1 MHIHTYM
8 CVYAGGQ
15 ASVLVLKDIVL
26 LAVVGGLD
34 DVSFYTCID
43 ALKIQFTD

>member
-8 CVYAGGQ
+8 CVCAGGQ

-26 LAVVGGLD
+26 LAVVAID